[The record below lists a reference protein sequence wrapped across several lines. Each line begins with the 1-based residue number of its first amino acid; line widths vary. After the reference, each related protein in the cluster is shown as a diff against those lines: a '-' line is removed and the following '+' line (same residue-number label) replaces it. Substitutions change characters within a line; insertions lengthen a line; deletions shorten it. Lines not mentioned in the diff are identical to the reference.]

1 MNRRTPS
8 RLTLPLLLLLA
19 LSVALA
25 SCHGTKKDKAPAEQN
40 RIPAFFDEIPADTI
54 FFVGSRE
61 PVPKSVV
68 ESMVSG
74 AETWRKVFDELDAD
88 ALDTLDMDE
97 VEQEDVDPFVAF
109 IKEEFGEKIT
119 IENVEKMGFDS
130 TPRFALYGLGT
141 VPVFRLELDD
151 GEKLREVVAR
161 YREEFDPEWTRREVA
176 GVGYWEYVVPES
188 TFDDSL
194 GDSGEELMVGPTGQG
209 RGRVV
214 GQGEAEAEPE
224 EDEPVSFTLF
234 RVTDD
239 EVIITFVNED
249 TREQA
254 LPYFLG
260 IKKPT
265 KSLATSSRIE
275 EIASRHGLEKWFVAF
290 FDIGTTA
297 DILRDPTV
305 EPTTVTERVLQA
317 EDPWSDYSE
326 ACREDTARLM
336 SPMTVF
342 YGGLR
347 EYSESVTDM
356 VFGLELEEDA
366 ARRLAELRA
375 GTPGYSTEVGQD
387 AILMAGWGIRTGEVV
402 SLVSEIAQDIEADPF
417 ECEEYKDL
425 NRSSKSMAR
434 AHATMPAWAAAID
447 GFSILLH
454 SIGFEIEKG
463 PDGAAAKPVVK
474 PRALAVLDTNKPE
487 SLLFFAQTFLP
498 EVQDLKLR
506 PDGVPV
512 PIPGAAAAYE
522 GLIEPVVFMTMDGIG
537 ASVGKNMKEE
547 AVELLRADEP
557 VTSPVFAMRAN
568 LGEAARVTL
577 DELDDVID
585 AAAANRE
592 ERDLTEKDIAQSKK
606 LVADLQE
613 LFADRRLVAGFTV
626 EIDDYGVLMSYRSE
640 GAAWDVDWEEQFSGF
655 DERFDALERVLGTYE
670 EPPGPPK
677 DLGNTQG
684 TINGSPNSPGPNP
697 PQGQPGGMGLR
708 GTGEGGGGGAT
719 SDEDEATEAEESTD
733 DDREGSESQ

>member
-1 MNRRTPS
+1 MIRRIPS
-8 RLTLPLLLLLA
+8 RLALPLVLLI
-19 LSVALA
+19 ALA
-25 SCHGTKKDKAPAEQN
+25 IALPSCRGTKKDTAPTEQN
-40 RIPAFFDEIPADTI
+40 RIPSFFEEIPADTI
-54 FFVGSRE
+54 FFVGSRK
-61 PVPKSVV
+61 PVPKSFV

-74 AETWRKVFDELDAD
+74 AETWRKLFDELDSD
-88 ALDTLDMDE
+88 ALDTLDMEE
-97 VEQEDVDPFVAF
+97 VDDEDVDPFVAF
-109 IKEEFGEKIT
+109 IKEEFGETIT

-141 VPVFRLELDD
+141 VPVFRLGLED

-161 YREEFDPEWTRREVA
+161 YRKEFDPEWTRREVA

-188 TFDDSL
+188 TFDDTFAVERERMSI
-194 GDSGEELMVGPTGQG
+194 GATGRGTGQP
-209 RGRVV
+209 V
-214 GQGEAEAEPE
+214 GQGEVEAKPE
-224 EDEPVSFTLF
+224 QDDVASFTLF
-234 RVTDD
+234 RITDD

-260 IKKPT
+260 IKKPA
-265 KSLATSSRIE
+265 KSLATSSRVQ
-275 EIASRHGLEKWFVAF
+275 EIASRHGLEQWFVAF

-297 DILRDPTV
+297 EILKDPTV

-347 EYSESVTDM
+347 EYSDSVTDM

-366 ARRLAELRA
+366 ARRLADLRA
-375 GTPGYSTEVGQD
+375 GTPGYSTKVGQD

-402 SLVSEIAQDIEADPF
+402 GLVSEIAKDIETEPF
-417 ECEEYKDL
+417 ECEEYEEM
-425 NRSSKSMAR
+425 NRTSKTMAR
-434 AHATMPAWAAAID
+434 AQMNMPAWAAAID
-447 GFSILLH
+447 GFSVLLH
-454 SIGFEIEKG
+454 SIGFEIKDG
-463 PDGAAAKPVVK
+463 PDGAATKPIVK

-498 EVQDLKLR
+498 EVKDLNLR

-512 PIPGAAAAYE
+512 TIPGAAAAYE
-522 GLIEPVVFMTMDGIG
+522 GLIEPVVFMTRDGIG
-537 ASVGKNMKEE
+537 ASVGEDMKEE
-547 AVELLRADEP
+547 AVALLRADEP
-557 VTSPVFAMRAN
+557 VTSPIFAMRAN

-577 DELDDVID
+577 GELDDVID
-585 AAAANRE
+585 AAAANRA
-592 ERDLTEKDIAQSKK
+592 ERNLTEKDIAQSKK
-606 LVADLQE
+606 LVADLQA

-670 EPPGPPK
+670 EPPGPPQG
-677 DLGNTQG
+677 LGNTQG
-684 TINGSPNSPGPNP
+684 TINGSSTSPGPNP
-697 PQGQPGGMGLR
+697 PQAQPGGMGLS
-708 GTGEGGGGGAT
+708 GTGEGGRGPGTGQQQT
-719 SDEDEATEAEESTD
+719 ESSDDEQQADES
-733 DDREGSESQ
+733 E